1 MRILLVVDGSSY
13 SDMATKTLKALQLP
27 SQTEVT
33 VMTVV
38 PEPTFL
44 GGITLDMLGGADI
57 SKKETQQ
64 KRAAE
69 LLRGPVQ
76 VITASG
82 LKVESLVRWGNPVE
96 MILKL
101 ADKTGASLV
110 VMGAKG
116 LTDPVAFRLG
126 SVAQK
131 VMKYAGCS
139 VLLARKKTD
148 KVDRGP
154 LAKKTMAIDQVLLA
168 TDGSKYSDAATRFLL
183 DLPLSRQSKVFV
195 VTALQSH
202 AAALMKMP
210 TLDLETN
217 QQLLAELQA
226 AEEREARKITT
237 RSQEQLQGKGYKTA
251 SMVMRGGAGECILK
265 AAKENDTDIIALG
278 SRGLT
283 GIESFLLG
291 GVCERV
297 ARYAQCSVLIV
308 RPPRVKR
315 SIHMKKV

>member
-1 MRILLVVDGSSY
+1 MGILLVVDGSSY
-13 SDMATKTLKALQLP
+13 SDVATKTLEALRLP
-27 SQTEVT
+27 SRTEVT
-33 VMTVV
+33 VMTVI

-44 GGITLDMLGGADI
+44 GGITLDMLRGVDMA
-57 SKKETQQ
+57 KKEAQQ
-64 KRAAE
+64 KRATE
-69 LLRGPVQ
+69 LLQGPVQ
-76 VITASG
+76 ELSAAG
-82 LKVESLVRWGNPVE
+82 LKVESLVHWGNPAEV
-96 MILKL
+96 ILKVG
-101 ADKTGASLV
+101 DKTGASLI

-139 VLLARKKTD
+139 VLLAREKSA

-154 LAKKTMAIDQVLLA
+154 LVKKTVAINQVLLA
-168 TDGSKYSDAATRFLL
+168 TDGSKYSDAATQFLL
-183 DLPLSRQSKVFV
+183 DLPLPPQSKVVV

-202 AAALMKMP
+202 AAVLMKMP
-210 TLDLETN
+210 TLDLEAN

-226 AEEREARKITT
+226 AEEREARKITA
-237 RSQEQLQGKGYKTA
+237 RSQEQLHGKGYKTA

-291 GVCERV
+291 SVCERV
-297 ARYAQCSVLIV
+297 ARYARCSVLIV
-308 RPPRVKR
+308 RPP
-315 SIHMKKV
+315 KV